1 VSTLSRRQFLL
12 VGATAG
18 GALLLRLSPLEA
30 QDATST
36 AIGPSSLGPFI
47 RIERDGSVVI
57 GARSP
62 EIGQGVN
69 TSLPMLIAEEL
80 DVSWDRVRVEQLDY
94 GFEETPQG
102 PTNRF
107 GAQFAGGSTAIPAG
121 WQDLRQ
127 AGASARALLIQ
138 AAAAR
143 WEIEATQLATRE
155 GNVVDPDG
163 RSLSYGDLAADAARL
178 PAPTAPVPL
187 KSPDQFRIIGRPTR
201 IVDAEDIARGQAKYG
216 LDHYFDGVPIAMI
229 ERCPHLDGT
238 LVSFDAEAALKIPG
252 VRQVVAIAG
261 PALDEAFDF
270 NLAAGVAVI
279 ADDTWAAIK
288 ARRALKIEWKPGPLP
303 QESIE
308 GLRRQAAALRA
319 KPAEVVA
326 RNDGD
331 VDAAL
336 AGSETRV
343 AASYEVPFLAHAT
356 MEPQNAL
363 LRLDT
368 DRALLVAPLQSPGGA
383 SAIIS
388 QLTGLPRGKI
398 EIHLTRVGGGF
409 GRRLDNDFV
418 AEAVRVAQAAK
429 LREVKLV
436 WTREDDMR
444 HDFFRPFGIHDLEAG
459 LDGAGTVQAWR
470 HRVLATPRNYRES
483 SMATAPAWNGVND
496 PDGMPAQRVPNYR
509 NEYTGLASRL
519 PRGWWRAPVHTF
531 NAFAIQSFIDEL
543 AHAAKRDP
551 LAFQLSLLGE
561 PREYDYEGHGGPKF
575 DSGRLIHGLRTAA
588 ERIGWGREPGAG
600 RGLGLA
606 CHFTFGGY
614 SAHAIEVQ
622 VAANG
627 DLSISRCICVVD
639 VGRVVNPLGVEA
651 QMMGGTI
658 DGLSTALNLQITVR
672 DGQVQQSNFHDY
684 PLLRSAQAPDV
695 EVVIVPSER
704 DPSGAGEMGIPS
716 ALPALTNAIF
726 AATGIRIRRLPIGD
740 QLREAMR
747 SADRQPNDRVSS
759 TGSL

>member
-1 VSTLSRRQFLL
+1 MSALTRRQFLV
-12 VGATAG
+12 VGAAAG
-18 GALLLRLSPLEA
+18 GALLLQLAPRPA
-30 QDATST
+30 QPAPAS
-36 AIGPSSLGPFI
+36 AIGPTALGPFI
-47 RIERDGSVVI
+47 RIERDGSIVI

-69 TSLPMLIAEEL
+69 TSLPMLVAEEL
-80 DVSWDRVRVEQLDY
+80 DVSWDRVRVETLPY
-94 GFEETPQG
+94 GYEEGEQG

-107 GAQFAGGSTAIPAG
+107 GAQFAGGSTSIPTG

-127 AGASARALLIQ
+127 AGATARALLVQ

-143 WEIEATQLATRE
+143 WEIDAARLGARDGQVLH
-155 GNVVDPDG
+155 PDG
-163 RSLSYGDLAADAARL
+163 RTLGYGELAADAARL
-178 PAPTAPVPL
+178 RPPAEPVAL
-187 KSPDQFRIIGRPTR
+187 KSPEQFRIIGRPTR
-201 IVDAEDIARGQAKYG
+201 VVDAEDIARGQAKYG
-216 LDHYFDGVPIAMI
+216 LDHTFDGAPIAMI
-229 ERCPHLDGT
+229 ERCPHLDGR
-238 LVSFDAEAALKIPG
+238 LVSFDAEAALEIPG
-252 VRQVVAIAG
+252 VRQVVAIPG
-261 PALDEAFDF
+261 PELDEPFDF

-288 ARRALKIEWKPGPLP
+288 ARRALKIEWKRGPLP
-303 QESIE
+303 NESID
-308 GLRRQAAALRA
+308 GLRRQAEALRA

-336 AGSETRV
+336 AGAATRW

-363 LRLDT
+363 LRLEP

-383 SAIIS
+383 STIIS
-388 QLTGLPRGKI
+388 RLTGLPRTRI

-459 LDGAGTVQAWR
+459 LDAGGALQAWR

-483 SMATAPAWNGVND
+483 GMATAPAWNGVND

-509 NEYTGLASRL
+509 NEYTALASRM

-531 NAFAIQSFIDEL
+531 NAFAIQSFVDEL
-543 AHAAKRDP
+543 AHASKRDP
-551 LAFQLSLLGE
+551 LAFQLALLGE
-561 PREYDYEGHGGPKF
+561 AREYDYEGHGGPKF
-575 DSGRLIHGLRTAA
+575 DSGRLSHVLREAA
-588 ERIGWGREPGAG
+588 SRIGWGRALPSAHGI
-600 RGLGLA
+600 GLA

-614 SAHAIEVQ
+614 TAHAIEVA
-622 VAANG
+622 VAADG
-627 DLSISRCICVVD
+627 AFSITRCVCVVD

-658 DGLSTALNLQITVR
+658 DGLSTAMNLAITVR

-695 EVVIVPSER
+695 EVHIVASER

-716 ALPALTNAIF
+716 AAPALANAIF
-726 AATGIRIRRLPIGD
+726 AATGVRVRRLPIGD
-740 QLREAMR
+740 QLREARTR
-747 SADRQPNDRVSS
+747 SS
-759 TGSL
+759 

>member
-1 VSTLSRRQFLL
+1 MNTLSRRQFLI
-12 VGATAG
+12 VGAAAG
-18 GALLLRLSPLEA
+18 GALLLRLPPASA
-30 QDATST
+30 QPAAST
-36 AIGPSSLGPFI
+36 AVGPSQLGAFI

-69 TSLPMLIAEEL
+69 TSLPMLVAEEL
-80 DVSWDRVRVEQLDY
+80 DVAWDRVRVEKLDY
-94 GFEETPQG
+94 GYEDAPEG
-102 PTNRF
+102 PRNRY
-107 GAQFAGGSTAIPAG
+107 GAQFAGGSTAIPTG

-127 AGASARALLIQ
+127 AGASARALLLQ

-143 WEIEATQLATRE
+143 WEIEAGRLTTRD
-155 GNVVDPDG
+155 GQVVHPDG
-163 RSLSYGDLAADAARL
+163 RRLGYGELAADAARL
-178 PAPTAPVPL
+178 PAPGEPVPL
-187 KSPDQFRIIGRPTR
+187 KSPEQFRIIGRPTR
-201 IVDAEDIARGQAKYG
+201 VVDAEDIARGQARYG
-216 LDHYFDGVPIAMI
+216 LDHYFDGAPVAMI

-238 LVSFDAEAALKIPG
+238 LASFDASQALKIPG
-252 VRQVVAIAG
+252 VRQVVAIPG

-288 ARRALKIEWKPGPLP
+288 GRRALKIEWKRGPLP
-303 QESIE
+303 NESID

-331 VDAAL
+331 FDAAW
-336 AGSETRV
+336 AAAKKRV
-343 AASYEVPFLAHAT
+343 EASYEVPFLAHAT

-363 LRLDT
+363 LRLDS

-383 SAIIS
+383 SAMIS
-388 QLTGLPRGKI
+388 QLTGIPRGRI

-444 HDFFRPFGIHDLEAG
+444 HDFFRPFGIHDLAAT
-459 LDGAGTVQAWR
+459 LDDGGVVQAWR

-496 PDGMPAQRVPNYR
+496 PDGFPAQRVPNYR
-509 NEYTGLASRL
+509 NEYTGLASRM

-543 AHAAKRDP
+543 AHAAGQDP
-551 LAFQLSLLGE
+551 LAFQLALLGE
-561 PREYDYEGHGGPKF
+561 PKTYPYEGHGGPTV
-575 DSGRLIHGLRTAA
+575 DSGRLAHVLRQAA
-588 ERIGWGREPGAG
+588 ERIGWGRALPPRHGI
-600 RGLGLA
+600 GLA

-614 SAHAIEVQ
+614 SAHAMEVS
-622 VAANG
+622 VSADGELA
-627 DLSISRCICVVD
+627 IHRCICAVD
-639 VGRVVNPLGVEA
+639 VGRIVNPLGVEA

-658 DGLSTALNLQITVR
+658 DGLSTALALEITVK

-695 EVVIVPSER
+695 EVILVPSDK

-726 AATGIRIRRLPIGD
+726 AASGIRIRALP
-740 QLREAMR
+740 LK
-747 SADRQPNDRVSS
+747 QPLPPAQARA
-759 TGSL
+759 